1 MKISIM
7 GTGYVGLST
16 GVGFAVKGNDVICV
30 DIDQK
35 KVETIN
41 SGVSPMFEPH
51 LDGHLKDALKKG
63 KLKATTDVKGAIA
76 ETEVSFI
83 SVGTPSSEDGSIDLS
98 FIESVARQIGEVLKN
113 KKEYHVIVV
122 KSTVVPGTTDGV
134 VLRNIEKASGKK
146 TGKDF
151 GLCMNPEFLR
161 EGRAMDDFLKPD
173 RIVIGE
179 SDKRAGNV
187 IEKLYSNFM
196 APILRTDLKTA
207 EMIKYA
213 SNAFLAT
220 KISYTNE
227 MGNICKKLGID
238 VNEVMKGV
246 GMDHR
251 ISPHF
256 LKAGVG
262 YGGSCF
268 PKDVEALIWKARELS
283 YEPKLLEEVHR
294 LNDRQ
299 KVMIVEQLEKKIPNL
314 KGKTICLLGL
324 AFKPDSDDI
333 REASSIY
340 IIERLLQ
347 KGAKVKA
354 YDPKAMEHMRKIHPS
369 VDYMKSAREA
379 LENSD
384 ACIVVTEWDEFK
396 KLTDAD
402 FSKMKSKVILEGRRI
417 LDRTK
422 VSKFEGICW

>member
-41 SGVSPMFEPH
+41 SGVSPIFEPH
-51 LDGHLKDALKKG
+51 LDGYLKDVLKKG
-63 KLKATTDVKGAIA
+63 KLKATTDVKGAVEA
-76 ETEVSFI
+76 TEVSFI

-98 FIESVARQIGEVLKN
+98 FIETVARQIGEVLKN

-122 KSTVVPGTTDGV
+122 KSTVVPGTTDSV
-134 VLRNIEKASGKK
+134 VMRNIEKYSGKK
-146 TGKDF
+146 SGKDF

-161 EGRAMDDFLKPD
+161 EGRAIEDFLKPD

-196 APILRTDLKTA
+196 APVLRTDLKTA

-251 ISPHF
+251 ISPYF

-268 PKDVEALIWKARELS
+268 PKDVEALIWKARGAG

-299 KVMIVEQLEKKIPNL
+299 KVMIVEHLEKRIPNL

-340 IIERLLQ
+340 IIEKLLQ

-384 ACIVVTEWDEFK
+384 ACIIVTEWEEFK

-402 FSKMKSKVILEGRRI
+402 FAKMKSRVILEGRRI
-417 LDRTK
+417 LDRAK